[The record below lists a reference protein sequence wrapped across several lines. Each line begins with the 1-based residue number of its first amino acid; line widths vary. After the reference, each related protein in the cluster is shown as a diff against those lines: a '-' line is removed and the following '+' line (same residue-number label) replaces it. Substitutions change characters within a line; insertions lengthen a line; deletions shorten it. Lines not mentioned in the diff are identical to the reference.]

1 MSTTKTERPGW
12 SWTSDETGVIIY
24 SILVTFLVL
33 SWAYI
38 PA

>member
-1 MSTTKTERPGW
+1 MSTTRTERPGW
-12 SWTSDETGVIIY
+12 RWTPDEMGLVIY
-24 SILVTFLVL
+24 SILVTFLIL

>member
-1 MSTTKTERPGW
+1 MSTTKIERPGW
-12 SWTSDETGVIIY
+12 NRTSDTTAVVIY
-24 SILVTFLVL
+24 SILVTLLML

>member
-1 MSTTKTERPGW
+1 MSTTKTERPRRIW
-12 SWTSDETGVIIY
+12 SSDETGLVIY
-24 SILVTFLVL
+24 SILVTFLML

>member
-1 MSTTKTERPGW
+1 MSTTKTERLGW
-12 SWTSDETGVIIY
+12 NWTSDSTWVLIY
-24 SILVTFLVL
+24 SILVTLFML